1 MQTHSLKHHPANV
14 PGRVK
19 GLKVRW
25 GRVRDGRV
33 MLRFRLD
40 GCEEVAIPPLT
51 TPARADGLWQTTC
64 FELFLAT
71 GGSTYREFNFSP
83 SGAWA
88 AYRFD
93 GYRSEQADYTP
104 FAEPVVTMDK
114 GRSVLAVTVFLD
126 ARELAGCAFASLT
139 AVVEERN
146 AGLSYWAAFH
156 AGSKPDF
163 HNPACFVLPVP

>member
-1 MQTHSLKHHPANV
+1 
-14 PGRVK
+14 
-19 GLKVRW
+19 
-25 GRVRDGRV
+25 

-40 GCEEVAIPPLT
+40 GCEDVVIPPAT
-51 TPARADGLWQTTC
+51 TPARAEGLWQTTC
-64 FELFLAT
+64 LELFLAT
-71 GGSTYREFNFSP
+71 GGGTYREFNFSP

-93 GYRSEQADYTP
+93 DYRTGQADYTP
-104 FAEPVVTMDK
+104 FAEPVVAMDK
-114 GRSVLAVTVFLD
+114 GCSVLTLTALLD

-139 AVVEERN
+139 AVVEERD
-146 AGLSYWAAFH
+146 AGLSYWAAIH